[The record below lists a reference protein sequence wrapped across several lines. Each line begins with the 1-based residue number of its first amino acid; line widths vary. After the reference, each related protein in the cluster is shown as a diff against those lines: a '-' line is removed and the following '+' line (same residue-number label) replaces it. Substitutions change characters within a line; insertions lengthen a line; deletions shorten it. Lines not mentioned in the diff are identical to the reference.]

1 MTRLKGAPIPKF
13 FIFRKAYLTLEI
25 GKEDK
30 ISKILWFQHITEV
43 PTHYCIQQFILSSKI
58 LCPHFLLIY
67 TALLTCCGRI
77 MLHSV
82 QPLLKHWGVCNTVIQ
97 IIFNFLY
104 GQCIHISWDKTQKCT
119 LLQKINQLRSIRISC
134 KLNINISS
142 E

>member
-1 MTRLKGAPIPKF
+1 MCNYSILTRLKGAPIPKK
-13 FIFRKAYLTLEI
+13 IHIWKAYLTLEI

-77 MLHSV
+77 IFHSV

-97 IIFNFLY
+97 IILKKIIRSMYSYFMRQNSKMHIATENWYSASKRFL
-104 GQCIHISWDKTQKCT
+104 
-119 LLQKINQLRSIRISC
+119 
-134 KLNINISS
+134 
-142 E
+142 